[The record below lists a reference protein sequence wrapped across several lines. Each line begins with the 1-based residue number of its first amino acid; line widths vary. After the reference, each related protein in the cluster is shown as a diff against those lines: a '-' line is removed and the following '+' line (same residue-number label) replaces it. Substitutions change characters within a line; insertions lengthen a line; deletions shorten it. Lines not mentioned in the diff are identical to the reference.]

1 MLKSLAKFHDL
12 GLLVLRIAIGLFFL
26 WVHGLPK
33 LMGGTDKWQGLGA
46 AMGHLGVDFLPVFW
60 GFMAAAT
67 ESAGALLFALGLFFR
82 PSCLLLAF
90 VMLVATVM
98 QLQKGEGLSGAS
110 HAIEMGIVF
119 FAMTFIG
126 PGKYSVDK

>member
-1 MLKSLAKFHDL
+1 MLNSLAKFHDL
-12 GLLVLRIAIGLFFL
+12 GLLLLRVAIGLFYL

-33 LMGGTDKWQGLGA
+33 LMGGAERWEKLGS
-46 AMGHLGVDFLPVFW
+46 AMHNLGIAFLPTFW

-67 ESAGALLFALGLFFR
+67 ESFGALLFAIGLFFR
-82 PSCLLLAF
+82 PSCLLLTF
-90 VMLVATVM
+90 VMLVATIM
-98 QLQKGEGLSGAS
+98 HLQKGDGLGTAS

>member
-1 MLKSLAKFHDL
+1 MFKSLARFHDL
-12 GLLVLRIAIGLFFL
+12 GLLILRVALGLFYL

-33 LMGGTDKWQGLGA
+33 LMGGAAKWKGIGA
-46 AMGHLGVDFLPVFW
+46 AMSNLGIDFLPVFW

-67 ESAGALLFALGLFFR
+67 ESVGALLFALGLFFR

-98 QLQKGEGLSGAS
+98 HLHKGDGLSGAS